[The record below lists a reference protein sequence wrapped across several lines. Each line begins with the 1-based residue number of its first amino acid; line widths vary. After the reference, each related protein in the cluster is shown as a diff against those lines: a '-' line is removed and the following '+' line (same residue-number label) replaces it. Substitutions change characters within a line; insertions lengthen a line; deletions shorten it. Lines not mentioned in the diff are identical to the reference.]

1 MLRTNKIIPTVVFAL
16 LIQGVITLPI
26 PKPQNDYYGNI
37 EYGDDF
43 PNPMYN
49 VSNSPTQAN
58 YIDDSKSESYYDYAL
73 KRKKVSPMP

>member
-37 EYGDDF
+37 EYD
-43 PNPMYN
+43 PMYN